1 MLLNAKRAQTRSED
15 VVIGW
20 LVVMSRYPVQIVE
33 EAAIERESA

>member
-20 LVVMSRYPVQIVE
+20 LIVMSRYAVQIVE
-33 EAAIERESA
+33 EAANGRESA